1 MVNRTAKRKA
11 NRSSKRLTTLD
22 AKRSELRLSVGIAT
36 GFDSCEQIPCGPRS
50 WMVNLSREAVR
61 IGLPI
66 PIRKAPR
73 NQTGL
78 ITRTALRVATALSIR

>member
-22 AKRSELRLSVGIAT
+22 TQRSELRLSVSIAI
-36 GFDSCEQIPCGPRS
+36 GFNSCEQIPYGLRS

-61 IGLPI
+61 IGLPMQI
-66 PIRKAPR
+66 HKAPR

-78 ITRTALRVATALSIR
+78 VTRTAPRMATALRIR